1 MDTINEILQALRHNN
16 LRTAL
21 TGFAVAWGIFM
32 LIVLLGAGNGL
43 TNAFRNAMS
52 LTNVNTVKI
61 YPGTTT
67 KPYGGYKE
75 NRSINLR
82 KSDATMLEQRHK
94 AQTKEVSP
102 SVSNDTVTLNSQ
114 SDYLSCPMSGVHP
127 DYIEAEPITIT
138 SGRFINAKDIKEK
151 RKVMVI
157 SQHCV
162 DILFKHNGNPV
173 GERLKAAN
181 MSYVIVGIC
190 LNHMD
195 KEGSMSYIPF
205 TTMETAFSNKD
216 KLNAITM
223 LTSGINDT
231 TTSAKFEKNVR
242 HDLGKKHSFDPTD
255 NSAVWV
261 ENSFTQQAQAQ
272 QGMGYM
278 TIAIW
283 VIGLLTLLSGIVGV
297 SNIMFV
303 SVKERTHEIGV
314 RRAIGAKPR
323 SILTMIVTESV
334 AITALFGYIGMIA
347 GVMLT
352 ELAKSILD
360 KMNAG
365 EDMTVFSNPTVGLDI
380 AIEVTV
386 VLIIAGAAAGFF
398 PAVKATKISPVE
410 ALRDE

>member
-1 MDTINEILQALRHNN
+1 
-16 LRTAL
+16 
-21 TGFAVAWGIFM
+21 
-32 LIVLLGAGNGL
+32 
-43 TNAFRNAMS
+43 
-52 LTNVNTVKI
+52 
-61 YPGTTT
+61 
-67 KPYGGYKE
+67 
-75 NRSINLR
+75 
-82 KSDATMLEQRHK
+82 
-94 AQTKEVSP
+94 
-102 SVSNDTVTLNSQ
+102 
-114 SDYLSCPMSGVHP
+114 
-127 DYIEAEPITIT
+127 
-138 SGRFINAKDIKEK
+138 
-151 RKVMVI
+151 
-157 SQHCV
+157 
-162 DILFKHNGNPV
+162 
-173 GERLKAAN
+173 
-181 MSYVIVGIC
+181 
-190 LNHMD
+190 
-195 KEGSMSYIPF
+195 
-205 TTMETAFSNKD
+205 
-216 KLNAITM
+216 
-223 LTSGINDT
+223 
-231 TTSAKFEKNVR
+231 
-242 HDLGKKHSFDPTD
+242 
-255 NSAVWV
+255 
-261 ENSFTQQAQAQ
+261 
-272 QGMGYM
+272 M